1 MFSVTDSR
9 LTTATMGKRKVKRS
23 SELRNNKRRKEE
35 DAKLQSSVF
44 SKVESDDEIENVEM
58 EDGNDEADRKLEG
71 EYEEYET
78 KPRKFNDPDAN
89 TVEGLPIRTAD
100 GTFHRRVIQ
109 KEMPKEEEAGD
120 EESEASSSESES
132 KEQEHKKGKGDDE
145 ELFDEEND
153 ESYQGLTQEEKI
165 IKTKEDIAE
174 MAQLLIENP
183 EENILQLSRLRRM
196 SNSKNSFTAKLAIL
210 AMVPVFKSISPS
222 YHIRPLSES
231 EKKEKVSREVAK
243 LRLFEQ
249 HLVINYKH
257 YIDLLARKAAR
268 FSTQPKVTSTD
279 AELGIIA
286 TNAAC
291 ELATSLRFFNYR
303 KDLFKIITRRVM
315 KKPQNEFE
323 LKAYKKCIST
333 LDSLLI
339 EDASHGDISLDLVIL
354 LSKSMRRRDYNVD
367 ESVVNVFLSLTVL
380 NDYSPDSNE
389 HDDQPK
395 LKKKDRIHLSKKER
409 KQLKERKLIDAEM
422 RTAEQ
427 AITAEQREK
436 NQAQILKM
444 LLTFYLEI
452 LKARPAK
459 LMAAVLESLSK
470 FGSLVNVDLMGDFLQ
485 VLREVTEEILQNKD
499 LNSSEVRQVLLCIIT
514 SFSLVANL
522 PTKKVVVDLNKF
534 VDYLYSLIPNL
545 ALDMN
550 VEFSHKT
557 LRLVDPLA
565 TTELNLKP
573 SVNISTKAE
582 LLLRCLNAIFFNSKS
597 GSSKRALAFTKRL
610 YLASLHLPEKSTIAL
625 LKFMEKLIARYD
637 EIKTLYST
645 EDRVQNGVYHP
656 EVDETERA
664 NTEVAVLWENV
675 LLDKHYSNSVAMGA
689 RHLFKNA
696 K

>member
-1 MFSVTDSR
+1 
-9 LTTATMGKRKVKRS
+9 MGKRKVKRS

-380 NDYSPDSNE
+380 NGYSPNSNE

-470 FGSLVNVDLMGDFLQ
+470 FGYLVNVDLMGDFLQ

>member
-1 MFSVTDSR
+1 
-9 LTTATMGKRKVKRS
+9 MGKRKLKKS
-23 SELRNNKRRKEE
+23 SEIRNNKRRKEE

-44 SKVESDDEIENVEM
+44 SKVESDDEIENVEVD
-58 EDGNDEADRKLEG
+58 DGNDDADRKLEG

-78 KPRKFNDPDAN
+78 RPRKFNDPDAN
-89 TVEGLPIRTAD
+89 TEEGLPIRTAD
-100 GTFHRRVIQ
+100 GTFHRRIIQ
-109 KEMPKEEEAGD
+109 KEISKEEEASD
-120 EESEASSSESES
+120 EDSEVSSSESES
-132 KEQEHKKGKGDDE
+132 KEAEKKKVPGIDE

-153 ESYQGLTQEEKI
+153 ESYNGLTQEEKV

-196 SNSKNSFTAKLAIL
+196 SNSKNPFTAKLAIL

-257 YIDLLARKAAR
+257 YIDLLARKAAK

-279 AELGIIA
+279 AELGIIT

-354 LSKSMRRRDYNVD
+354 LSKSMRRRDFNVD
-367 ESVVNVFLSLTVL
+367 ESVLNVFLSLTIL
-380 NDYSPDSNE
+380 NDYSPNLNE

-395 LKKKDRIHLSKKER
+395 MKKKDRVHLSKKER

-565 TTELNLKP
+565 TTDLNLKP
-573 SVNISTKAE
+573 SVNVSTKAE

-675 LLDKHYSNSVAMGA
+675 LLDKHYSNNVAMGA

>member
-1 MFSVTDSR
+1 
-9 LTTATMGKRKVKRS
+9 MGKRKLKRS
-23 SELRNNKRRKEE
+23 SEIRNNKRRKEE

-44 SKVESDDEIENVEM
+44 SKVESDDEIENVEVD
-58 EDGNDEADRKLEG
+58 DGNDDADRKLEG

-78 KPRKFNDPDAN
+78 RPRKFNDPDAN
-89 TVEGLPIRTAD
+89 TEEGLPIRTAD
-100 GTFHRRVIQ
+100 GTFHRRIIQ
-109 KEMPKEEEAGD
+109 KEISKEEEASD
-120 EESEASSSESES
+120 EDSEVSSSESES
-132 KEQEHKKGKGDDE
+132 KEAEKKKVPGIDE

-153 ESYQGLTQEEKI
+153 ESYNGLTQEEKV

-196 SNSKNSFTAKLAIL
+196 SNSKNPFTAKLAIL

-257 YIDLLARKAAR
+257 YIDLLARKAAK

-279 AELGIIA
+279 AELGIIT

-354 LSKSMRRRDYNVD
+354 LSKSMRRRDFNVD
-367 ESVVNVFLSLTVL
+367 ESVLNVFLSLTIL
-380 NDYSPDSNE
+380 NDYSPNLNE

-395 LKKKDRIHLSKKER
+395 MKKKDRVHLSKKER

-565 TTELNLKP
+565 TTDLNLKP
-573 SVNISTKAE
+573 SVNVSTKAE

-675 LLDKHYSNSVAMGA
+675 LLDKHYSNNVAMGA